1 MHNEVGF
8 LFFGLFF
15 ALIDIILLHF
25 CDKTDQHA
33 VKPNKRFKLFVCL
46 FVLFFK
52 TMTLKM
58 TESGTGQ

>member
-15 ALIDIILLHF
+15 ALIDTILLHF

-46 FVLFFK
+46 FCFLR
-52 TMTLKM
+52 L
-58 TESGTGQ
+58 